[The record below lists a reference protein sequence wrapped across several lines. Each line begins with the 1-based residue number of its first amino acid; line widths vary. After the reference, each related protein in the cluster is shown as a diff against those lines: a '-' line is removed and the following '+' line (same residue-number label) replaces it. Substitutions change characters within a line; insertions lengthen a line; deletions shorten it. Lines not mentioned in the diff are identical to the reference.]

1 MGLIIKV
8 HHGLLYSFWLKQKWA
23 VLCLIGVLYI
33 NLVYHGF
40 KKLINPLNSS
50 WEPCSLCVYD
60 PCPPSPLSD
69 MPLRHV
75 VVTGSKRE
83 SWNWNPVLWP
93 RIYCSVHCVSVLTAV
108 FVFSKEASVEE
119 DLWSLSL
126 PLPARCRLWGSPLPS
141 RRLAS
146 LFSSSGV
153 SCGCGGERNE

>member
-1 MGLIIKV
+1 M
-8 HHGLLYSFWLKQKWA
+8 
-23 VLCLIGVLYI
+23 
-33 NLVYHGF
+33 
-40 KKLINPLNSS
+40 NSS

-75 VVTGSKRE
+75 VVTGSKRK

-93 RIYCSVHCVSVLTAV
+93 QIYCSVHCVSVLTAV
-108 FVFSKEASVEE
+108 FGFSKEASVEE

-146 LFSSSGV
+146 FSLQQQWRVMWLRRWTKWVKPPPCSLVCQNKLLKRRDLVCVPLCHCTELPCSKA
-153 SCGCGGERNE
+153 